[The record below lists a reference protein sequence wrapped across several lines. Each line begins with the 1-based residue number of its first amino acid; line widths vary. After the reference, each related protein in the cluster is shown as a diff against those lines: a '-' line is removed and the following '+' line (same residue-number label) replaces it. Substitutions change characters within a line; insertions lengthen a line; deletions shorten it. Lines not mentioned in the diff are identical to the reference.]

1 MSDPNVAEAAQPAV
15 PNAPANNV
23 PDHELVLEP
32 DDQDEN
38 SEVEVPSIASSTA
51 SVSSSILDYRRENGR
66 TYHRYKDG
74 KYNLPNDEREM
85 DRLDLQHHMFL
96 LSFHDK
102 LGTAPPNEPGA
113 KVGRVLDVG
122 TGTGIWAMDFGDAHP
137 EADVLGIDLSA
148 IQPEYTPPNV
158 KFEIDDLEEPWT
170 FSQPFDYIHSR
181 LMNSAVSDWKGYVQ
195 KCFENLKPGGY
206 LELIEVDPFL
216 NCDDGTLKPDH
227 SVMKTLML
235 LMEAAQ
241 KLGAAY
247 QDPKELKSMM
257 IEAGFTDVIM
267 QQLKWPTNPWP
278 KEKRYKELGMWGAEN
293 MDEGWEA
300 ICMAPLTRAF
310 GWTRE
315 EVLLMMVQNRK
326 DFHDKNI
333 HAYISMFLVMCRHS
347 KKHLNMGFV
356 ILFAV
361 LAVGGLLA
369 REFWI
374 WYRLSH
380 VPGPFWHAITGFS
393 MARAALNGSVHEY
406 YMELHEKYGP
416 LVRIGPNTVMF
427 SDPDTLKRIAAAR
440 SRYTKGEWYAV
451 GRTTPGEDHLFS
463 MRDEEKRKNLKS
475 KMGPG
480 YSGLENGGFEAGID
494 KQIAAFIDLID
505 TKYISTPNVFRPMD
519 MASKSTYFALD
530 VISELGFGH
539 AYGFLREDRDLYQY
553 VATKDAFFPVMIT
566 MGNVPWLAKLM
577 HSWPL
582 NLGLPK
588 SADSAGF
595 GALMGFAKTFV
606 DGRLA
611 PDTKPGKDMIQ
622 SFINA
627 GLTREELTQEVYV
640 ETPERWIEAGNDN
653 ERFKMMIATTD
664 LVFGFGKFYCMGRN
678 IALMELNKIFV
689 ELLRRYDFAIA
700 KPEKPLKLW
709 SAGFWI
715 THDFWLRVSR
725 RNGRGK

>member
-1 MSDPNVAEAAQPAV
+1 
-15 PNAPANNV
+15 
-23 PDHELVLEP
+23 
-32 DDQDEN
+32 
-38 SEVEVPSIASSTA
+38 
-51 SVSSSILDYRRENGR
+51 
-66 TYHRYKDG
+66 
-74 KYNLPNDEREM
+74 
-85 DRLDLQHHMFL
+85 
-96 LSFHDK
+96 
-102 LGTAPPNEPGA
+102 
-113 KVGRVLDVG
+113 
-122 TGTGIWAMDFGDAHP
+122 
-137 EADVLGIDLSA
+137 
-148 IQPEYTPPNV
+148 
-158 KFEIDDLEEPWT
+158 
-170 FSQPFDYIHSR
+170 
-181 LMNSAVSDWKGYVQ
+181 
-195 KCFENLKPGGY
+195 
-206 LELIEVDPFL
+206 
-216 NCDDGTLKPDH
+216 
-227 SVMKTLML
+227 
-235 LMEAAQ
+235 
-241 KLGAAY
+241 
-247 QDPKELKSMM
+247 
-257 IEAGFTDVIM
+257 
-267 QQLKWPTNPWP
+267 
-278 KEKRYKELGMWGAEN
+278 
-293 MDEGWEA
+293 
-300 ICMAPLTRAF
+300 
-310 GWTRE
+310 
-315 EVLLMMVQNRK
+315 
-326 DFHDKNI
+326 
-333 HAYISMFLVMCRHS
+333 
-347 KKHLNMGFV
+347 MGFV
-356 ILFAV
+356 ILCAV
-361 LAVGGLLA
+361 LAVGGLIA
-369 REFWI
+369 REFWL

-393 MARAALNGSVHEY
+393 MTRAALNGSVHEY

-440 SRYTKGEWYAV
+440 SKYTKGEWYAV

-463 MRDEEKRKNLKS
+463 MRDEEKRKHLKS

-494 KQIAAFIDLID
+494 KQIAAFVDLID

-539 AYGFLREDRDLYQY
+539 AYGFLKEDRDLYQY

-595 GALMGFAKTFV
+595 GALMGFTKTFV

-640 ETPERWIEAGNDN
+640 ETIAGSDTTATAIRMILLSLLSNPSAFAALRAEIDAGIASGILSFPVKDSEAKAMPYLQAVIREGLRLYPPSTGVVSKEVPQGGDVIHGYKLPAGTQLGENVCSIGRTREVFGPDAHLFRPERWIEAGNDN
-653 ERFKMMIATTD
+653 EKFRMMIATTD

-715 THDFWLRVSR
+715 THDFWLRISR
-725 RNGRGK
+725 RNGRGR

>member
-1 MSDPNVAEAAQPAV
+1 
-15 PNAPANNV
+15 
-23 PDHELVLEP
+23 
-32 DDQDEN
+32 
-38 SEVEVPSIASSTA
+38 
-51 SVSSSILDYRRENGR
+51 
-66 TYHRYKDG
+66 
-74 KYNLPNDEREM
+74 
-85 DRLDLQHHMFL
+85 
-96 LSFHDK
+96 
-102 LGTAPPNEPGA
+102 
-113 KVGRVLDVG
+113 
-122 TGTGIWAMDFGDAHP
+122 
-137 EADVLGIDLSA
+137 
-148 IQPEYTPPNV
+148 
-158 KFEIDDLEEPWT
+158 
-170 FSQPFDYIHSR
+170 
-181 LMNSAVSDWKGYVQ
+181 
-195 KCFENLKPGGY
+195 
-206 LELIEVDPFL
+206 
-216 NCDDGTLKPDH
+216 
-227 SVMKTLML
+227 
-235 LMEAAQ
+235 
-241 KLGAAY
+241 
-247 QDPKELKSMM
+247 
-257 IEAGFTDVIM
+257 
-267 QQLKWPTNPWP
+267 
-278 KEKRYKELGMWGAEN
+278 
-293 MDEGWEA
+293 
-300 ICMAPLTRAF
+300 
-310 GWTRE
+310 
-315 EVLLMMVQNRK
+315 
-326 DFHDKNI
+326 
-333 HAYISMFLVMCRHS
+333 
-347 KKHLNMGFV
+347 MGFV

-369 REFWI
+369 REFWL

-406 YMELHEKYGP
+406 YMELHEKYGEGWVSTP
-416 LVRIGPNTVMF
+416 AC
-427 SDPDTLKRIAAAR
+427 DPDTLKRIAAAR
-440 SRYTKGEWYAV
+440 SKYTKGEWYAV

-463 MRDEEKRKNLKS
+463 MRDEEKRKHLKS

>member
-1 MSDPNVAEAAQPAV
+1 MSDPNVAEAAQPTV
-15 PNAPANNV
+15 PIATANNV

-32 DDQDEN
+32 DEQ
-38 SEVEVPSIASSTA
+38 PSIASSTA

-74 KYNLPNDEREM
+74 KYNLPNDDREM

-96 LSFHDK
+96 LSFNDK
-102 LGTAPPNEPGA
+102 LGTAPPNDPGA

-137 EADVLGIDLSA
+137 EAD
-148 IQPEYTPPNV
+148 
-158 KFEIDDLEEPWT
+158 T

-333 HAYISMFLVMCRHS
+333 HAYISIWAIHG
-347 KKHLNMGFV
+347 KK
-356 ILFAV
+356 
-361 LAVGGLLA
+361 
-369 REFWI
+369 
-374 WYRLSH
+374 
-380 VPGPFWHAITGFS
+380 P
-393 MARAALNGSVHEY
+393 
-406 YMELHEKYGP
+406 
-416 LVRIGPNTVMF
+416 
-427 SDPDTLKRIAAAR
+427 
-440 SRYTKGEWYAV
+440 
-451 GRTTPGEDHLFS
+451 
-463 MRDEEKRKNLKS
+463 EEK
-475 KMGPG
+475 
-480 YSGLENGGFEAGID
+480 
-494 KQIAAFIDLID
+494 AA
-505 TKYISTPNVFRPMD
+505 
-519 MASKSTYFALD
+519 
-530 VISELGFGH
+530 
-539 AYGFLREDRDLYQY
+539 
-553 VATKDAFFPVMIT
+553 
-566 MGNVPWLAKLM
+566 
-577 HSWPL
+577 
-582 NLGLPK
+582 
-588 SADSAGF
+588 
-595 GALMGFAKTFV
+595 
-606 DGRLA
+606 
-611 PDTKPGKDMIQ
+611 
-622 SFINA
+622 
-627 GLTREELTQEVYV
+627 
-640 ETPERWIEAGNDN
+640 
-653 ERFKMMIATTD
+653 
-664 LVFGFGKFYCMGRN
+664 
-678 IALMELNKIFV
+678 
-689 ELLRRYDFAIA
+689 
-700 KPEKPLKLW
+700 
-709 SAGFWI
+709 
-715 THDFWLRVSR
+715 
-725 RNGRGK
+725 

>member
-1 MSDPNVAEAAQPAV
+1 MSLTMSWFSNLTSSWQ
-15 PNAPANNV
+15 
-23 PDHELVLEP
+23 
-32 DDQDEN
+32 DDN
-38 SEVEVPSIASSTA
+38 SEVEV
-51 SVSSSILDYRRENGR
+51 VSLMWRRGVQ

-96 LSFHDK
+96 LSFDDK

-181 LMNSAVSDWKGYVQ
+181 LMNSAVSDWKDYVR

-333 HAYISMFLVMCRHS
+333 HAYISIGLQEL
-347 KKHLNMGFV
+347 KKHLDMGFV

-361 LAVGGLLA
+361 LAVGGLIA
-369 REFWI
+369 RELWL

-406 YMELHEKYGP
+406 YMELHERYGP

-440 SRYTKGEWYAV
+440 SKYTKGEWYAV

-715 THDFWLRVSR
+715 THDFWLRISR
-725 RNGRGK
+725 RNGRGR